1 MPNLERM
8 LAPVPGSTYGQPGIS
23 ANQKWSADYNVAC
36 WVRGRAQF
44 ASTVTLSVRY
54 RDASGER
61 QAVVDRVGCNQ
72 EMSLLLSGRVT
83 LHATGRIEEMT
94 VWLVSEPACDLFVDE
109 LYFQRVGATTASR
122 PIIASR

>member
-23 ANQKWSADYNVAC
+23 QGQKWSADYNVAC

-44 ASTVTLSVRY
+44 SSTVTLTVRY

-61 QAVVDRVGCNQ
+61 QAIVDRAGCNQ
-72 EMSLLLSGRVT
+72 EASLLLSSRVT
-83 LHATGRIEEMT
+83 LPATGRIEEMT
-94 VWLVSEPACDLFVDE
+94 VWLTSEPACELFVDE
-109 LYFQRVGATTASR
+109 LYFQRVGSTTASR
-122 PIIASR
+122 PIIAAR